1 MYHHQH
7 SHRPLCLHTC
17 QEMDEL
23 SPSALHSQSKGD
35 GGQFLDAVEAQLY
48 NTHGTTGVKRSAT
61 DIVIV
66 NNTNIY

>member
-1 MYHHQH
+1 
-7 SHRPLCLHTC
+7 
-17 QEMDEL
+17 MDEL

-66 NNTNIY
+66 NNTNIYWQHKLLWYCYDSIKNY

>member
-1 MYHHQH
+1 
-7 SHRPLCLHTC
+7 
-17 QEMDEL
+17 MDEL

-35 GGQFLDAVEAQLY
+35 GGQLLDAVEAQLY

-61 DIVIV
+61 DAVIV